1 MDRVD
6 GWTRC
11 MCYVIR
17 RKLRRNQETERNL
30 LGWTRWMG
38 GRDACVIRKKL
49 KRNGEIERSF
59 GWTGWTGGRDGCV
72 TSLERN

>member
-1 MDRVD
+1 
-6 GWTRC
+6 
-11 MCYVIR
+11 
-17 RKLRRNQETERNL
+17 
-30 LGWTRWMG
+30 MG

-49 KRNGEIERSF
+49 KRNGGIERSF